1 MKRVMNSVSVE
12 TNNDGDVVISQR
24 WNDLNESDPEITIS
38 LEQAPLLASW
48 ILEAAET
55 APEGDSHPEV
65 IPVKFWARG
74 PAADSEELTVYNNAA
89 GMIILKIDD
98 DTFIEIAPAMA
109 KRLREQLSRAITSAL
124 TDMFRPDAEA

>member
-12 TNNDGDVVISQR
+12 TNDDGDIVISQQ
-24 WNDLNESDPEITIS
+24 WNDINEPDPEITIS
-38 LEQAPLLASW
+38 TEQAPLLASW

-55 APEGDSHPEV
+55 SPEGDSSPEA

-74 PAADSEELTVYNNAA
+74 PAPDSEDLTVYNNAS
-89 GMIILKIDD
+89 GMVILKIDD

-124 TDMFRPDAEA
+124 TDMFRPDSEA